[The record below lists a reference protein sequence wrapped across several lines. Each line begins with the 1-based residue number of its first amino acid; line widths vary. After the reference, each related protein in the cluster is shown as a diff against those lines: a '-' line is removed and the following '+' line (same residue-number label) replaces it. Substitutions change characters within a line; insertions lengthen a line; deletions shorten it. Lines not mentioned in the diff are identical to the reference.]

1 MPRLP
6 SASGRSG
13 AGRLRHFRHKSQSTW
28 GAAMTA
34 FIADFPDSYCG
45 PPALPGSLWQTWNGD
60 PWLLGALAALA
71 LGAGVLALRRGPG
84 AGARNPALLAAWLIA
99 FVLFVSPLCTLAV
112 ALFSVRV
119 VNHMVLVALLAPL
132 VAYALGGRRLTG
144 GLTAAVGVHAVIFW
158 FWHAPSP
165 YQAALSHDGVYWAM
179 QLSLL
184 FSAVWFWRALMA
196 RWDDLTATAATLAGF
211 AAQMGLLGALI
222 TFAPQAL
229 YAPHAFTT
237 AAWGLA
243 PLEDQ
248 QLAGLIMWA
257 PGVLP
262 YLAALAMA
270 IGSALQRSGEE
281 GASR

>member
-1 MPRLP
+1 
-6 SASGRSG
+6 
-13 AGRLRHFRHKSQSTW
+13 
-28 GAAMTA
+28 MTA
-34 FIADFPDSYCG
+34 FMTEFPDAYCG

-60 PWLLGALAALA
+60 PWLLGTLAALA
-71 LGAGVLALRRGPG
+71 LGAGALAMRRGRS

-99 FVLFVSPLCTLAV
+99 FVLFVSPLCMLAV

-119 VNHMVLVALLAPL
+119 VNHIVLVALLAPL
-132 VAYALGGRRLTG
+132 LAYALGGRRLTG
-144 GLTAAVGVHAVIFW
+144 GLTAAAGVHAVIFW

-165 YQAALSHDGVYWAM
+165 YAAALSQDGVYWTM

-184 FSAVWFWRALMA
+184 VSAVWFWRALMA
-196 RWDDLTATAATLAGF
+196 RRDDLTATAAALAGF

-229 YAPHAFTT
+229 YTPHALTT

-248 QLAGLIMWA
+248 QLAGIIMWA

-270 IGSALQRSGEE
+270 VGAALQRSGEE
-281 GASR
+281 EASR